1 MSNATQSS
9 TPSRCGRPQSISY
22 ADLMKP
28 DEDWRNLPDAAERR
42 KIQNRLAQR
51 AYRRNMRDRTK
62 EVERLKKQLQKLQEA
77 QDPSNSDA
85 ASTTSSNADTSGRES
100 SASGRSTPAQ
110 SDRAFSAD
118 IASPPPSLPTSGPE
132 WMGGYFPVWSQTP
145 NEDDLRGLGLTTDG
159 EHPMSFEPESYF
171 PSLNGA
177 DEFMASPPAS
187 LRNRAV
193 STSNIHISPS
203 QLHNQHLR
211 TSSNPPLFTR
221 CDSPSSSWSHAS
233 TRSERSDSLQVPGMS
248 QSPASF
254 MLDHHN
260 SQNPLLALSPAAFHL
275 YTDPEHLTL
284 PIPDN
289 TFSLDDMTPT
299 AAYPTPPESN
309 PSASWSMFDGKPQAG
324 GRSPPGTTGAPLLHL
339 AVESG
344 QLDTLRLLLQRY
356 DISINAK
363 DNSGYTALQRAVMLG
378 RTDMVSVLL
387 EHGADI
393 SGSHGLSSHGLS
405 LRSDGSA

>member
-1 MSNATQSS
+1 MSNNTQSS

-77 QDPSNSDA
+77 QEPSNSDA
-85 ASTTSSNADTSGRES
+85 ASTTSSNADNSARES
-100 SASGRSTPAQ
+100 SASGRSTPANP
-110 SDRAFSAD
+110 DRAFSAD
-118 IASPPPSLPTSGPE
+118 LASPPPSITTSGPE
-132 WMGGYFPVWSQTP
+132 WMGGYYPVWSQNTP
-145 NEDDLRGLGLTTDG
+145 HEDDLRGLGLTTDG

-171 PSLNGA
+171 PSLSGA
-177 DEFMASPPAS
+177 DEFMASSPGA

-193 STSNIHISPS
+193 STSNVHISSS

-211 TSSNPPLFTR
+211 SSSNPPLFTR
-221 CDSPSSSWSHAS
+221 CDSPSSSWSNAS
-233 TRSERSDSLQVPGMS
+233 RSERSDSLQVPGMS
-248 QSPASF
+248 PSPAQF

-260 SQNPLLALSPAAFHL
+260 SQNSLLALSPAAFHL
-275 YTDPEHLTL
+275 YTNPEDLTL

-309 PSASWSMFDGKPQAG
+309 PSASWSMFDVKPQPG
-324 GRSPPGTTGAPLLHL
+324 SRSPPGTTGAPLLHL

-344 QLDTLRLLLQRY
+344 QFDTLRLLLQRY

-363 DNSGYTALQRAVMLG
+363 DNSGYTALQRAVILG

-393 SGSHGLSSHGLS
+393 SGSQGLS
-405 LRSDGSA
+405 LRPEGNA

>member
-1 MSNATQSS
+1 MSNNAQNTQSS
-9 TPSRCGRPQSISY
+9 TPNRCGRPQSISY

-77 QDPSNSDA
+77 QDPANSDA
-85 ASTTSSNADTSGRES
+85 ASTTSSSADTSGHES
-100 SASGRSTPAQ
+100 SVSGRSTPCKVE
-110 SDRAFSAD
+110 RAFSAD
-118 IASPPPSLPTSGPE
+118 IASPPPTVASSVPE
-132 WMGGYFPVWSQTP
+132 WMGGYFSAWSQHTP
-145 NEDDLRGLGLTTDG
+145 QDEDLRGLGLTTDG

-171 PSLNGA
+171 PSLNGS
-177 DEFMASPPAS
+177 DDFLTPPPGA
-187 LRNRAV
+187 LRHRAV
-193 STSNIHISPS
+193 STSNVHMSSS
-203 QLHNQHLR
+203 QLNQHLR
-211 TSSNPPLFTR
+211 SSSNPPLFSR

-233 TRSERSDSLQVPGMS
+233 RSERSDSLQVPGMS
-248 QSPASF
+248 ASPASL

-260 SQNPLLALSPAAFHL
+260 QNSMLALSPAAFHL

-309 PSASWSMFDGKPQAG
+309 PSGSWSVFEGKPQQG
-324 GRSPPGTTGAPLLHL
+324 GRSPPATTGAPLLHL

-344 QLDTLRLLLQRY
+344 QLDTLRLLVQRY
-356 DISINAK
+356 DISIDAK
-363 DNSGYTALQRAVMLG
+363 DSAGYTALQRAIILG

-387 EHGADI
+387 GHGADI
-393 SGSHGLSSHGLS
+393 SGSHGFPVRNEGT
-405 LRSDGSA
+405 A